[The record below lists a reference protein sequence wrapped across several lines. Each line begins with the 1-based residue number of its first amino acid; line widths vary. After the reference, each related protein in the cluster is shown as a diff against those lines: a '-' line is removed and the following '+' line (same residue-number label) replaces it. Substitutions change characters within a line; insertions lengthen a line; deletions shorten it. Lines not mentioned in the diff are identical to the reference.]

1 MIELKDFRVFADLKK
16 DDLEKLASMIR
27 HIDYGADELIFMEGA
42 PAFGFY
48 LVFSGAVKVVK
59 RSAKGKS
66 QILKIVG
73 PGGMLGETT
82 LFDKTVHNAYAKTLV
97 PSKVGFIERGDFFYF
112 LERHPKVIFR
122 FFERLSLELKA
133 FQNKL
138 AERSY
143 ASSKER
149 LPPSPW
155 GSWGSS
161 SPGGSSPRWPGS
173 RPRPPS
179 GRWGSSSHAASSPSR
194 TARSGSSR
202 RITSS
207 AWWNPSPCPSTV
219 PPSSEVSDKI
229 LRAAVIGV
237 LAPVSAPPQIVP
249 GDVNGAETAV
259 GDSVGFLCLLHGP
272 RPLSAPPPE
281 PGDDHRRLCAGHR
294 GVRGVRVAVGGTGGR
309 ARRGRLRAP
318 VGGDGTG
325 APHRGRSPLLRG
337 GAPGGRGA
345 TDVPPILRG
354 R

>member
-27 HIDYGADELIFMEGA
+27 HIDYGQDELIFMEGA

-149 LPPSPW
+149 LARLILALGKLGVELSR
-155 GSWGSS
+155 GELAEMAGVSS
-161 SPGGSSPRWPGS
+161 KTAIRTLGELES
-173 RPRPPS
+173 R
-179 GRWGSSSHAASSPSR
+179 GIIALEN
-194 TARSGSSR
+194 R
-202 RITSS
+202 RIKIIKEDYLKRLVEPFSLPVDSS
-207 AWWNPSPCPSTV
+207 T
-219 PPSSEVSDKI
+219 I
-229 LRAAVIGV
+229 I
-237 LAPVSAPPQIVP
+237 
-249 GDVNGAETAV
+249 
-259 GDSVGFLCLLHGP
+259 
-272 RPLSAPPPE
+272 
-281 PGDDHRRLCAGHR
+281 
-294 GVRGVRVAVGGTGGR
+294 
-309 ARRGRLRAP
+309 
-318 VGGDGTG
+318 
-325 APHRGRSPLLRG
+325 
-337 GAPGGRGA
+337 
-345 TDVPPILRG
+345 
-354 R
+354 

>member
-1 MIELKDFRVFADLKK
+1 MIELRDFRVFADLKK
-16 DDLEKLASMIR
+16 EDLEKLSSMIR
-27 HIDYGADELIFMEGA
+27 HIDYGQDELIFMEGA

-149 LPPSPW
+149 LARLILALGKLGVELSR
-155 GSWGSS
+155 GELAEMAGVSS
-161 SPGGSSPRWPGS
+161 KTAIRTLGELES
-173 RPRPPS
+173 R
-179 GRWGSSSHAASSPSR
+179 GIIALEN
-194 TARSGSSR
+194 R
-202 RITSS
+202 RI
-207 AWWNPSPCPSTV
+207 
-219 PPSSEVSDKI
+219 KI
-229 LRAAVIGV
+229 LKEDYLKRLVEPFSF
-237 LAPVSAPPQIVP
+237 PV
-249 GDVNGAETAV
+249 
-259 GDSVGFLCLLHGP
+259 DS
-272 RPLSAPPPE
+272 S
-281 PGDDHRRLCAGHR
+281 
-294 GVRGVRVAVGGTGGR
+294 T
-309 ARRGRLRAP
+309 
-318 VGGDGTG
+318 
-325 APHRGRSPLLRG
+325 
-337 GAPGGRGA
+337 
-345 TDVPPILRG
+345 II
-354 R
+354 

>member
-1 MIELKDFRVFADLKK
+1 MIELRDFKVFADLKK

-27 HIDYGADELIFMEGA
+27 HIDYGQDELIFMEGA

-149 LPPSPW
+149 LARLILALGKLGVELSR
-155 GSWGSS
+155 GELAEMAGVSS
-161 SPGGSSPRWPGS
+161 KTAIRTLGELES
-173 RPRPPS
+173 R
-179 GRWGSSSHAASSPSR
+179 GIIALEN
-194 TARSGSSR
+194 R
-202 RITSS
+202 RI
-207 AWWNPSPCPSTV
+207 
-219 PPSSEVSDKI
+219 KI
-229 LRAAVIGV
+229 LKEDYLKRLVEPFS
-237 LAPVSAPPQIVP
+237 LPV
-249 GDVNGAETAV
+249 
-259 GDSVGFLCLLHGP
+259 DS
-272 RPLSAPPPE
+272 S
-281 PGDDHRRLCAGHR
+281 
-294 GVRGVRVAVGGTGGR
+294 T
-309 ARRGRLRAP
+309 
-318 VGGDGTG
+318 
-325 APHRGRSPLLRG
+325 
-337 GAPGGRGA
+337 
-345 TDVPPILRG
+345 II
-354 R
+354 